1 MFLIQKPYKEEW
13 ESDKQVIYFPVHI
26 TQEYEAQ
33 TGVKKAT
40 ADVTLFYFTLNAVS
54 FYSHQK
60 SFLIFTFQTGT
71 L

>member
-33 TGVKKAT
+33 SDVKKAT
-40 ADVTLFYFTLNAVS
+40 ADVRQNNALFNKF
-54 FYSHQK
+54 
-60 SFLIFTFQTGT
+60 I
-71 L
+71 